1 MKKKIPER
9 LKNDVKHGKRV
20 RQPPKL
26 DMDAGRLFKCY
37 KCGFY
42 KRFDNR
48 CLKPVKNKPP
58 REWPHYDMEQ
68 FRAAKTEEELK
79 NITEI
84 PFDINVFNF
93 EDPKVYKKFM
103 DIKRGPNM
111 WKKVY
116 GFDTVKFGVGYRAL
130 GSMLLAKKDCLK
142 AEYSKFAQKCNKN
155 MGFFKCCM
163 FG

>member
-1 MKKKIPER
+1 MPER
-9 LKNDVKHGKRV
+9 LKNDEKNGKRV

-79 NITEI
+79 NVTEI

-142 AEYSKFAQKCNKN
+142 AEYSKFAQKCKKN